1 MSSGF
6 RREIILLLT
15 GISLAAIVGWLED
28 ATLEIL
34 FLVLAV
40 YIAWNLYNLFLITRW
55 LDKPG
60 KKAPETWG
68 VWNDVFYNLVRLNKR
83 HRKSRKR
90 LATIL
95 NRFQQSTQALPYATI
110 VLSDK
115 NEIEWF
121 NPAAGALFNL
131 HQQDD
136 IGVPITRIIRPSVFS
151 RYLREKKFDQALE
164 FKLQTRRLKLNIS
177 PFGKGSFLLSAIDVT
192 ERRLLDD
199 MRRDF
204 IANASHELRTP
215 LTVIAGYIET
225 MREMKGDCDG
235 LPLDR
240 VEQQTERMRTL
251 LEELMTLTRLEGEEQ
266 PDNAEQVDI
275 AALLNDIYNDAL
287 TIDKGRHDIK
297 LATEPVSLG
306 GNREELR
313 TAFMNLVT
321 NAIRYTPEHGDI
333 RIFCYTDKQGIHIGV
348 EDKGIGISQQHIG
361 RLTERFYRVDTSRSR
376 ESGGTGLGLAIVK
389 HALDRHG
396 GKLHIHSVLG
406 LGSLFRCDF
415 PAQVQ
420 TTTPTQVEA
429 D

>member
-6 RREIILLLT
+6 RREIIILLT
-15 GISLAAIVGWLED
+15 TITLAIIIGGFND
-28 ATLEIL
+28 AVLEIL
-34 FLVLAV
+34 CATLVA
-40 YIAWNLYNLFLITRW
+40 YIGWNFYNLYLIIRW

-60 KKAPETWG
+60 KTTPETWG
-68 VWNDVFYNLVRLNKR
+68 VWNDVFYHLFRLNKR
-83 HRKSRKR
+83 YRKSRKKM
-90 LATIL
+90 AMML

-110 VLSDK
+110 VLNDK

-121 NPAAGALFNL
+121 NPAAGAMFSL
-131 HQQDD
+131 HQHDD
-136 IGVPITRIIRPSVFS
+136 IGRAITRIIRPSVFS

-164 FKLQTRRLKLNIS
+164 FKLLTRTLKLNIS

-192 ERRLLDD
+192 DRRLLDD

-225 MREMKGDCDG
+225 MREMMGDHDG

-251 LEELMTLTRLEGEEQ
+251 LEELMTLTRLEEQEQ
-266 PDNAEQVDI
+266 PDETEQVDI
-275 AALLNDIYNDAL
+275 AALLEDIYNDAL
-287 TIDKGRHDIK
+287 SIDKGRHDIK
-297 LATEPVSLG
+297 LTTEQVSLS

-313 TAFMNLVT
+313 TAFLNLVT
-321 NAIRYTPEHGDI
+321 NAIRYTPEQGGI
-333 RIFCYTDKQGIHIGV
+333 RIFCNADKQGIHVGV

-361 RLTERFYRVDTSRSR
+361 RLTERFYRVDTGRSR
-376 ESGGTGLGLAIVK
+376 ENGGTGLGLAIVK

-396 GKLHIHSVLG
+396 GKLYIHSVLG

-415 PAQVQ
+415 PL
-420 TTTPTQVEA
+420 PA
-429 D
+429 DAA

>member
-1 MSSGF
+1 M
-6 RREIILLLT
+6 
-15 GISLAAIVGWLED
+15 
-28 ATLEIL
+28 
-34 FLVLAV
+34 
-40 YIAWNLYNLFLITRW
+40 
-55 LDKPG
+55 
-60 KKAPETWG
+60 
-68 VWNDVFYNLVRLNKR
+68 NKR

-110 VLSDK
+110 VLTDQ

-121 NPAAGALFNL
+121 NPAASAMFNL
-131 HQQDD
+131 NQQDD
-136 IGVPITRIIRPSVFS
+136 IGVAITRIIRPSVFS
-151 RYLREKKFDQALE
+151 RYLREKKFDEALE
-164 FKLQTRRLKLNIS
+164 FRLLTRTLKLNIS

-192 ERRLLDD
+192 ERRMLDD

-215 LTVIAGYIET
+215 LTVITGYIET
-225 MREMKGDCDG
+225 MREMIGDDSK

-251 LEELMTLTRLEGEEQ
+251 LEELMTLTRLEEEEQ
-266 PDNAEQVDI
+266 PDVSEQVDV

-287 TIDKGRHDIK
+287 SIDKGRHDIK
-297 LATEPVSLG
+297 LSTEPVILG
-306 GNREELR
+306 GNREELH

-321 NAIRYTPEHGDI
+321 NAIRYTPEQGNI
-333 RIFCYTDKQGIHIGV
+333 SIFCNADKHGIHVGV
-348 EDKGIGISQQHIG
+348 EDKGIGISQQHIS

-396 GKLHIHSVLG
+396 GKLYIHSVLG

-415 PAQVQ
+415 PLQVPVPA
-420 TTTPTQVEA
+420 TVTAATN
-429 D
+429 

>member
-1 MSSGF
+1 MSSGY
-6 RREIILLLT
+6 RREIIVLLT
-15 GISLAAIVGWLED
+15 GITLAIIFGWFYDALLEFLCAFLAAYV
-28 ATLEIL
+28 
-34 FLVLAV
+34 
-40 YIAWNLYNLFLITRW
+40 AWNLYNLHLITRW

-60 KKAPETWG
+60 KNMPETWG
-68 VWNDVFYNLVRLNKR
+68 VWNDVFYNLFRLNKR
-83 HRKSRKR
+83 HRKSRKK
-90 LATIL
+90 LATML

-110 VLSDK
+110 VLNDN

-121 NPAAGALFNL
+121 NPAAGVLFGL
-131 HQQDD
+131 HQHDD
-136 IGVPITRIIRPSVFS
+136 IGLPITRIIRPSAFS

-164 FKLQTRRLKLNIS
+164 FKLLMRTLKLNIS

-192 ERRLLDD
+192 KRKLLDD

-225 MREMKGDCDG
+225 MRDMNGDCDG

-251 LEELMTLTRLEGEEQ
+251 LEELMTLTRLEEQEQ
-266 PDNAEQVDI
+266 PDSKEQVDI
-275 AALLNDIYNDAL
+275 AALLEDIYNDAL
-287 TIDKGRHDIK
+287 TIDKGRHDIR
-297 LATEPVSLG
+297 LTTEPIRLG

-321 NAIRYTPEHGDI
+321 NAIRYTPEQGGI
-333 RIFCYTDKQGIHIGV
+333 RMFCSADDQGIHIGV

-361 RLTERFYRVDTSRSR
+361 RLTERFYRVDTGRSR
-376 ESGGTGLGLAIVK
+376 ENGGTGLGLAIVK

-396 GKLHIHSVLG
+396 GKLHVHSVLG

-415 PAQVQ
+415 PVQ
-420 TTTPTQVEA
+420 AAA

>member
-15 GISLAAIVGWLED
+15 GITLAVVVGWIED
-28 ATLEIL
+28 ATLVTLCIA
-34 FLVLAV
+34 LAT
-40 YIAWNLYNLFLITRW
+40 YLTWNLYNLYLITRW
-55 LDKPG
+55 LEKPG
-60 KKAPETWG
+60 KNAPETWG
-68 VWNDVFYNLVRLNKR
+68 VWNDVLYNMVRMNKR

-110 VLSDK
+110 VLTDQ

-121 NPAAGALFNL
+121 NPAASAMFNL
-131 HQQDD
+131 NQQDD
-136 IGVPITRIIRPSVFS
+136 IGVAITRIIRPSVFS
-151 RYLREKKFDQALE
+151 RYLREKKFDEALE
-164 FKLQTRRLKLNIS
+164 FRLLTRTLKLNIS

-192 ERRLLDD
+192 ERRMLDD

-215 LTVIAGYIET
+215 LTVITGYIET
-225 MREMKGDCDG
+225 MREMIGDDSK

-251 LEELMTLTRLEGEEQ
+251 LEELMTLTRLEEEEQ
-266 PDNAEQVDI
+266 PDVSEQVDV

-287 TIDKGRHDIK
+287 SIDKGRHDIK
-297 LATEPVSLG
+297 LSTEPVILG
-306 GNREELR
+306 GNREELH

-321 NAIRYTPEHGDI
+321 NAIRYTPEQGNI
-333 RIFCYTDKQGIHIGV
+333 SIFCNADKHGIHVGV
-348 EDKGIGISQQHIG
+348 EDKGIGISQQHIS

-396 GKLHIHSVLG
+396 GKLYIHSVLG

-415 PAQVQ
+415 PAQV
-420 TTTPTQVEA
+420 TEPTPMS
-429 D
+429 